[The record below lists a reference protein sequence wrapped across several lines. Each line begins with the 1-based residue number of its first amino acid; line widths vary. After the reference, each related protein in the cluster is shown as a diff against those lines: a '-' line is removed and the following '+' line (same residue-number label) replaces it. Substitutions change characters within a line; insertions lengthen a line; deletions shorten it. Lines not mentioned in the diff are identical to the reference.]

1 MYTFRANGQ
10 IYHNIRS
17 FGRQE
22 GKEPRHLE
30 LYFYDDDQALSTAID
45 DAVKR
50 SAKKTRKS
58 LGGLWPSFVTTHTHN
73 ILGVWA
79 RLTTSRTIMSH

>member
-1 MYTFRANGQ
+1 
-10 IYHNIRS
+10 
-17 FGRQE
+17 
-22 GKEPRHLE
+22 
-30 LYFYDDDQALSTAID
+30 
-45 DAVKR
+45 VKR

-58 LGGLWPSFVTTHTHN
+58 LRGLWPSFVTTHTHN